1 MVDIATVENIIKGGS
16 LSMADI
22 TTQDIADTWEDITGF
37 ICTNIKQ
44 DATETSSNE
53 LLCVIDYFNL
63 MIKKTEV

>member
-44 DATETSSNE
+44 DATEASSNE